1 MEGYQDKS
9 VTIKARVD
17 HLLEQMT
24 LKEKV
29 GQLNQKLYGW
39 QAYRKT
45 DNGYEL
51 TELFKKHVEQFD
63 GMGALYGLFRAD
75 PWSAVDFTNGIAAE
89 DSAVVT
95 NMIQKYLEDNT
106 RLGIPVLFSEE
117 CPHGHQALGS
127 TLFPTHIG
135 AGASWN
141 PSLQKRISSHVASE
155 LRARGTHLGL
165 VSTLDIVR
173 DPRWGRTEECF
184 SEDPYLSAKMTEA
197 VVEGMQGTSGEF
209 DEDKAVAVLKHFA
222 AQGAGVGGHNSGP
235 ALIGERELRELF
247 LPPMKVAVQRGALA
261 CMAAYNEIDGV
272 PCHSNKQLLTNI
284 LREEWN
290 YQGIVMADGTALD
303 RLLKLTGDKELAAA
317 YALEAGVDLSLWDE
331 VYLSIESAVRNGKIE
346 ERLVDRAVERMLT
359 IKHKLGLFD
368 GRKWTPVSKASLVV
382 GNNNFEKTNLEMARQ
397 SLVLLKNEKSILP
410 LEGVKKLA
418 VIGPNADNLYNMMGD
433 YTPPLKTESGST
445 VLQGIRRTAPTNVEI
460 AYSKGCGIRDSTM
473 AGFAEA
479 RKIASESDVAIIVAG
494 GSSARDFGMDFE
506 NNGAVKHYDAAEMDC
521 GENVDVADLSL
532 GGVQSQL
539 IQQITETGTPVVL
552 ILIQGRPHAIPWEA
566 AHCSAILCGW
576 YPGPLGGT
584 AVAEALF
591 GKVNP
596 SGKLPVSIPA
606 SSMQLPVYYNAKD
619 SGAKEDYFDMSGKPL
634 FPFGYGLSYATFS
647 YRLTSYGKKSLS
659 VSELEEGRRFDI
671 AVEVSNMGERAGY
684 EVVQLYIKDMEAS
697 VTQRKKEL
705 KGFEKVWLEPG
716 ETKAVRFW
724 LGKEQ
729 LSIWDIQMKETVE
742 PGLVKVMAGG
752 SSEPTTEAFL
762 RITTKRLGGEESA
775 SN

>member
-1 MEGYQDKS
+1 MEFYEDKS
-9 VTIKARVD
+9 FPTEERVD
-17 HLLEQMT
+17 RLLKEMT

-45 DNGYEL
+45 EDGYEL
-51 TELFKKHVEQFD
+51 TDLFKKHVEQFD

-75 PWSAVDFTNGIAAE
+75 PWSAVDFNNGIAVE
-89 DSAVVT
+89 DSAMVT

-127 TLFPTHIG
+127 TLYPTNIG

-141 PSLQKRISSHVASE
+141 PSLQRQVSSHVASE
-155 LRARGTHLGL
+155 LRARGSHLGL

-197 VVEGMQGTSGEF
+197 VLEGMQGTAGEF

-235 ALIGERELRELF
+235 ALIGERELREIF
-247 LPPMKVAVQRGALA
+247 LPPMKAAVQSGALA

-272 PCHSNKQLLTNI
+272 PCHGNKQLLTNI
-284 LREEWN
+284 LRNEWG

-303 RLLKLTGDKELAAA
+303 RLMMLTGDKELAAA

-331 VYLSIESAVRNGKIE
+331 VYLSIESTVRNGKIDE
-346 ERLVDRAVERMLT
+346 QLVDQAVRRMLM
-359 IKHKLGLFD
+359 IKHNLGLFD
-368 GRKWTPVSKASLVV
+368 ERKWTPVSKASLIV
-382 GNNNFEKTNLEMARQ
+382 GHEKFEKTNLEMARQ
-397 SLVLLKNEKSILP
+397 SLVLLKNEENILP
-410 LEGVKKLA
+410 LEGIKKLA
-418 VIGPNADNLYNMMGD
+418 VIGPSADNLYNMLGD
-433 YTPPLKTESGST
+433 YTPPQKPGSGST
-445 VLQGIRRTAPTNVEI
+445 VLDGIRSMAPADVEI
-460 AYSKGCGIRDSTM
+460 SYSKGCGIRDSSM

-479 RKIASESDVAIIVAG
+479 RQIASGSDVAIVVAG
-494 GSSARDFGMDFE
+494 GSSARDFSMDFE
-506 NNGAVKHYDAAEMDC
+506 DNGAVKHYDAAEMDC

-566 AHCSAILCGW
+566 EHCSAILCGW
-576 YPGPLGGT
+576 YPGPSGGT
-584 AVAEALF
+584 AIAEAIF
-591 GKVNP
+591 GRFNP

-619 SGAKEDYFDMSGKPL
+619 SGAKEDYFDMSGKAL
-634 FPFGYGLSYATFS
+634 FPFGHGLSYTTFS
-647 YRLTSYGKKSLS
+647 YRFMSNEEKSLS
-659 VSELEEGRRFDI
+659 LSELEEGNQFDI
-671 AVEVSNMGERAGY
+671 AVEVNNVGERAGY

-705 KGFEKVWLEPG
+705 KGFDKIWLEPG
-716 ETKAVRFW
+716 ESKVIHFQ

-729 LSIWDIQMKETVE
+729 LSVWNIQMKETVE
-742 PGLVKVMAGG
+742 PGLVKVMVGG
-752 SSEPTTEAFL
+752 SSETTTNVIL
-762 RITTKRLGGEESA
+762 RITKERLGGEESA
-775 SN
+775 